1 MYDAFF
7 LTKCSHEV
15 KNEQLE
21 ITGEFPNYKAT
32 FKHPPI
38 KLKSTI
44 FIRSVANEEIYL
56 AQASDYTA
64 IQNINK
70 GVNID
75 KLPLSG
81 AQKVIGITNYRFLD
95 DVTIEFYPD
104 GYENTEPV
112 LPKNYIDLNPDNA
125 PQNVYLAN
133 YICNPEYCPACTG
146 KGVACDL
153 QINQAGN
160 ITLVTSEE
168 KVRQKVLKALLT
180 PLGMQPYD
188 QSFGTELNLLIGQ
201 PIVSDFFRLTINK
214 TISDCIA
221 SLVENQPSTLPA
233 DERIVCLSGLAIQ
246 HNEEEPDTIN
256 IKVTVT
262 NAKGKDISVYRS
274 IYLDETASVVGG

>member
-7 LTKCSHEV
+7 ITKCSHEV
-15 KNEQLE
+15 KNEQLT
-21 ITGEFPNYKAT
+21 ITGEYPNYRAT
-32 FKHPPI
+32 FKFPPI
-38 KLKSTI
+38 KSVSTI
-44 FIRSVANEEIYL
+44 FIRSYADEETYINNATYYK
-56 AQASDYTA
+56 D

-70 GVNID
+70 GVNLTKQPI
-75 KLPLSG
+75 SG
-81 AQKVIGITNYRFLD
+81 IQKAIGITNFRFLD
-95 DVTIEFYPD
+95 DITIEFFLDPGD
-104 GYENTEPV
+104 V
-112 LPKNYIDLNPDNA
+112 KPKNYIDLDPDNV
-125 PQNVYLAN
+125 PQNIYLAN
-133 YICNPEYCPACTG
+133 YVCDPSYCPACRG
-146 KGVACDL
+146 GGVSCDL
-153 QINQAGN
+153 QINNAGN

-168 KVRQKVLKALLT
+168 KVRQRVLKALLT

-188 QSFGTELNLLIGQ
+188 STFGTELNSLIGQ

-246 HNEEEPDTIN
+246 HSEEEPDTIN